1 MFDRWRDDRDLQKKS
16 AAYVAS
22 LMREPDEADVEWLGR
37 AATRGDVDHARWELR
52 YARRALGLIVAQRD
66 ALDDK
71 TGSAVAREL
80 SEAVTRDRNVDAS
93 TLEIAKRQFNAR
105 ISAYRDGLDSR
116 ASGIPVA
123 TRLGQ
128 TLFAFS
134 GGAFRDA
141 GGDVSRGGELLSSYV
156 AEANQALRQAF
167 GTAKLPED
175 IPPSALADSPKSM
188 Q

>member
-1 MFDRWRDDRDLQKKS
+1 
-16 AAYVAS
+16 
-22 LMREPDEADVEWLGR
+22 MREPSDEDVAWLAK
-37 AATRGDVDHARWELR
+37 AATKGDADHARWELR

-71 TGSAVAREL
+71 TGSAVARTL
-80 SEAVTRDRNVDAS
+80 ADAMARDKSVDAN
-93 TLEIAKRQFNAR
+93 TIDLAEAQFNAR

-116 ASGIPVA
+116 GSGTPVP

-141 GGDVSRGGELLSSYV
+141 KDDVSRGGALLSAY
-156 AEANQALRQAF
+156 AGEATEALRSAF
-167 GTAKLPED
+167 GAAKLPEN
-175 IPPSALADSPKSM
+175 
-188 Q
+188 

>member
-1 MFDRWRDDRDLQKKS
+1 MPLLGRWREDRGVQRKA

-22 LMREPDEADVEWLGR
+22 LMREPDDADVEWLSR
-37 AATRGDVDHARWELR
+37 SATKGDTDHARWELR

-80 SEAVTRDRNVDAS
+80 SDAVGRDHNVDAS
-93 TLEIAKRQFNAR
+93 TVEIAERQFNAR

-116 ASGIPVA
+116 ASGISVA
-123 TRLGQ
+123 TRLGK

-134 GGAFRDA
+134 GGSFRSATDELT
-141 GGDVSRGGELLSSYV
+141 RGGVLLERYV
-156 AEANQALRQAF
+156 VEANQALRDAF
-167 GTAKLPED
+167 GTARLPED
-175 IPPSALADSPKSM
+175 IPPSKIANR
-188 Q
+188 

>member
-1 MFDRWRDDRDLQKKS
+1 MPIFGRWREDRDLQRKA

-22 LMREPDEADVEWLGR
+22 LMREPDTGDADWLAGS
-37 AATRGDVDHARWELR
+37 ATKGDTDHARWELR

-80 SEAVTRDRNVDAS
+80 SAAIARDQNVDAT
-93 TLEIAKRQFNAR
+93 TLDIAEGQFNAR

-128 TLFAFS
+128 TLFAFA

-141 GGDVSRGGELLSSYV
+141 QADVARGGALLV
-156 AEANQALRQAF
+156 AYASEANDALRRAF
-167 GTAKLPED
+167 GVAQLPEH
-175 IPPSALADSPKSM
+175 IPPSEIANR
-188 Q
+188 

>member
-1 MFDRWRDDRDLQKKS
+1 MPLFARWRVDRDEQRKA

-22 LMREPDEADVEWLGR
+22 LMREPDAADIEWLAR
-37 AATRGDVDHARWELR
+37 AATTGDADHARWELR

-80 SEAVTRDRNVDAS
+80 SDAVARDPNIGAS
-93 TLEIAKRQFNAR
+93 TLEIAERQFNSR

-116 ASGIPVA
+116 ASETPVA
-123 TRLGQ
+123 VRLGQ

-141 GGDVSRGGELLSSYV
+141 SDDVARGGELLIGFA
-156 AEANQALRQAF
+156 AEANQSLRQAF

-175 IPPSALADSPKSM
+175 IPPSAIANR
-188 Q
+188 

>member
-1 MFDRWRDDRDLQKKS
+1 MPIFGRWRDDRNLQKKA

-22 LMREPDEADVEWLGR
+22 LMREPDDADIEWLAR
-37 AATRGDVDHARWELR
+37 TATKGDGDHARWELR
-52 YARRALGLIVAQRD
+52 YARRSVGLIVAQRD

-80 SEAVTRDRNVDAS
+80 SDAVTRDRNIDAS
-93 TLEIAKRQFNAR
+93 TLEIAERQFNAR

-116 ASGIPVA
+116 ASGVPVA

-134 GGAFRDA
+134 GAAFRDA
-141 GGDVSRGGELLSSYV
+141 GDDVARGGELLTTYA

-167 GTAKLPED
+167 GTATLPED
-175 IPPSALADSPKSM
+175 IPPSAIANR
-188 Q
+188 

>member
-1 MFDRWRDDRDLQKKS
+1 MFFGRWRDDRDLQRK
-16 AAYVAS
+16 ADTYVVS
-22 LMREPDEADVEWLGR
+22 LMREPADADVEWLAR
-37 AATRGDVDHARWELR
+37 TATRGDADHARWELR

-71 TGSAVAREL
+71 TGSAVARTL
-80 SEAVTRDRNVDAS
+80 ADAMARDRSVDAS
-93 TLEIAKRQFNAR
+93 TIEIAERQFNAR

-116 ASGIPVA
+116 ASGTPVA

-141 GGDVSRGGELLSSYV
+141 KDDVARGGELLTSY
-156 AEANQALRQAF
+156 AGEANESLRAAF
-167 GTAKLPED
+167 GTAQLPENL
-175 IPPSALADSPKSM
+175 PPSSVGGR
-188 Q
+188 